1 MDKFESLLKYSK
13 QLSILYVE
21 DHEELRNSTVEI
33 LNSLFAKVSF
43 GIDGAEALR
52 TYEEFHREE
61 NQYYDIVLTD
71 IKMPN
76 MNGVTLI
83 EEIYKINPQQKIV
96 VLSAHDESEY
106 LVPLINLGI
115 NHFIQKPI
123 EFDRLLDV
131 LKDISKSI
139 VEETSIKLDDL
150 SQYDRKSKLLTVNNE
165 NVYLTKYEIIFMD
178 ILSEE
183 KGKIYK
189 NEEIVSYYNS
199 LGESIDMSNIRK
211 LVSKL
216 RKKIPSQLIESIYSI
231 GYRIQM
237 S

>member
-123 EFDRLLDV
+123 EFDKLLDV

>member
-33 LNSLFAKVSF
+33 LNSLFAKVSS
-43 GIDGAEALR
+43 GIDGAEALSI
-52 TYEEFHREE
+52 YKNFYREE

>member
-33 LNSLFAKVSF
+33 LNSLFAKVSS
-43 GIDGAEALR
+43 GIDGAEALSI
-52 TYEEFHREE
+52 YKNFYREE

-83 EEIYKINPQQKIV
+83 EEIYKINLQQKIV

>member
-1 MDKFESLLKYSK
+1 
-13 QLSILYVE
+13 
-21 DHEELRNSTVEI
+21 
-33 LNSLFAKVSF
+33 
-43 GIDGAEALR
+43 
-52 TYEEFHREE
+52 
-61 NQYYDIVLTD
+61 
-71 IKMPN
+71 MPN